1 MTARAVLF
9 EAQKSGADY
18 AELYLEDKEST
29 QIEMLDGKVETANY
43 TRVCGAGEVRPKIVK
58 SLGVSWVERKFIAP

>member
-1 MTARAVLF
+1 MINEMTARAVLF

-29 QIEMLDGKVETANY
+29 QIEMLKGKVETANY
-43 TRVCGAGEVRPKIVK
+43 TRVCGAGVRVLKGTQ
-58 SLGVSWVERKFIAP
+58 STYAYCA